1 MTRKISKLHCVN
13 KYKQIFPLETDRG
26 GRPTSRRHRK
36 RNKTRHIHPGSNSP
50 SPAMKTDRKAPALE
64 ELTSVTRDQ
73 HEKELTT
80 GGVPGGPGVKNP
92 PANPGEWRVRALVG
106 EPLMDPR
113 ATGQLS
119 PIATTREPGRHSQD
133 LMQPQN
139 NK

>member
-1 MTRKISKLHCVN
+1 MTRKVSKLHCVN

-50 SPAMKTDRKAPALE
+50 SPAVKTDRKAPALE

-80 GGVPGGPGVKNP
+80 GGVPGGSGVKNP
-92 PANPGEWRVRALVG
+92 PANPREVEGSSPRWGTINGSQGHRAAK
-106 EPLMDPR
+106 PNCHNQR
-113 ATGQLS
+113 AWTPQ
-119 PIATTREPGRHSQD
+119 PGPDAASEQ
-133 LMQPQN
+133 
-139 NK
+139 